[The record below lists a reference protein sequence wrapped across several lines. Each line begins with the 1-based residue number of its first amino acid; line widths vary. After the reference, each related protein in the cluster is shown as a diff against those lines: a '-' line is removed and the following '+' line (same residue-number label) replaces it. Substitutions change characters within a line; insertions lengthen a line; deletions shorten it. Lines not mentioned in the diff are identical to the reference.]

1 VALFESEIQE
11 LIYEIL
17 SSDGVLSGYL
27 GGDGTDNRIYLSLG
41 DSETA
46 KVSESQPAFIVIET
60 MPIPAPVRLGNGI
73 DNWTERYCLH
83 VFTRPDGRELRAN
96 IEGRFR
102 ADFHRKKFATSSHI
116 IYHVTEDGREGE
128 LTEGGLYDHKY
139 FVSFQFLPKC

>member
-1 VALFESEIQE
+1 MALFESEIQE

-17 SSDGVLSGYL
+17 TSDAVLSAYL
-27 GGDGTDNRIYLSLG
+27 GGDGSDNRIYLCLG

-46 KVSESQPAFIVIET
+46 KVSESQPAFVVIET
-60 MPIPAPVRLGNGI
+60 MPVPAPVRLGNGI

-83 VFTRPDGRELRAN
+83 VFTKPESRELRAN

-102 ADFHRKKFATSSHI
+102 ADFHRKKFATTSYI
-116 IYHVTEDGREGE
+116 IYHVFEDGREGE

-139 FVSFQFLPKC
+139 FVLFQFLPKS